1 MNAVIINGEARISQV
16 ITREEAE
23 NRLEALK
30 MMYPNARVESVNEE
44 IKSKVKINVVPEEVE
59 DLSCAGG
66 ACTL

>member
-1 MNAVIINGEARISQV
+1 MNAVLMNGSTAISLV

-23 NRLEALK
+23 RRFDALSGY
-30 MMYPNARVESVNEE
+30 YPDLE
-44 IKSKVKINVVPEEVE
+44 IKSTDQEIKEKFVYLGEAEEVE